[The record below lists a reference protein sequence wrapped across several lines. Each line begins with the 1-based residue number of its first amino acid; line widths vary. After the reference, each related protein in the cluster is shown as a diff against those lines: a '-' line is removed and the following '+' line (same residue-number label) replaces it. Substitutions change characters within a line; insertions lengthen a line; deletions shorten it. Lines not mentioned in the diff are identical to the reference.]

1 MYMSANNKQTFS
13 VSINGLNIEKVHH
26 FKWLGRT
33 ISANSTI
40 KVHIREIKRA
50 TTSGKNLISK
60 LTSIKSGISPKTS
73 INLFKA
79 FVRSKAEYA
88 NTSYAN
94 APKGYN
100 KQLQTSVNET
110 LRRCLGVP
118 PNTPTLMRY
127 ALACELPPLPRAVW
141 LTAKELV
148 KQWLINPELRTQIQ
162 NRPPINSSYSITY
175 EKFKAIIN
183 TIDTNVAF
191 KRHHN
196 LNCYESELAQSK
208 KNVTPTQLRA
218 IYNKKINTLKE
229 EGFKVYATDASVS
242 DNKIGCAVYVVTAN
256 VSYLYNIDGNFTSTY
271 GELVALS
278 QEITIAINNESK
290 KVAIFTDSQSAIKAL
305 KSRTTQNFLVAEIHN
320 KLYHSQIENIAI
332 IWTPSH
338 VGITINE
345 KADIAA
351 KTAVDHGK
359 SLPPKLTPCEA
370 LRRISKMLGTEAKT
384 EFTNK
389 LPNWDPDIVEFCTP
403 KEKQPWFK
411 NKILDL
417 DAYDIKLF
425 NRIATGHTY
434 GSTYLTKFQHYRS
447 DNCSACNIKETP
459 EHLIFDCI
467 KYNNLRNDNSLFRK
481 KSLGVLSYVVLCR
494 P

>member
-1 MYMSANNKQTFS
+1 
-13 VSINGLNIEKVHH
+13 
-26 FKWLGRT
+26 
-33 ISANSTI
+33 
-40 KVHIREIKRA
+40 
-50 TTSGKNLISK
+50 
-60 LTSIKSGISPKTS
+60 
-73 INLFKA
+73 
-79 FVRSKAEYA
+79 
-88 NTSYAN
+88 
-94 APKGYN
+94 
-100 KQLQTSVNET
+100 
-110 LRRCLGVP
+110 
-118 PNTPTLMRY
+118 MRY

-175 EKFKAIIN
+175 EKFKAFIN

-196 LNCYESELAQSK
+196 LTCYESELAQSK

-218 IYNKKINTLKE
+218 IYNQKINTLKE

-256 VSYLYNIDGNFTSTY
+256 VSYLFNIDGNFTSTY
-271 GELVALS
+271 
-278 QEITIAINNESK
+278 
-290 KVAIFTDSQSAIKAL
+290 
-305 KSRTTQNFLVAEIHN
+305 
-320 KLYHSQIENIAI
+320 ENIAI
-332 IWTPSH
+332 VWTPSH

-370 LRRISKMLGTEAKT
+370 LRRISKMLWTEAKQ

-411 NKILDL
+411 NKNVDL
-417 DAYDIKLF
+417 EAHDIKLF

-467 KYNNLRNDNSLFRK
+467 KYNNLRNDNSLFRNYQNFK
-481 KSLGVLSYVVLCR
+481 QILLSKLPATYKQLADFLHR
-494 P
+494 SGLDKAL

>member
-13 VSINGLNIEKVHH
+13 VSINGLNIEQVHH

-33 ISANSTI
+33 ISANSAI
-40 KVHIREIKRA
+40 KVHISEIKKA
-50 TTSGKNLISK
+50 TTS
-60 LTSIKSGISPKTS
+60 
-73 INLFKA
+73 A
-79 FVRSKAEYA
+79 FVRSKAENA

-100 KQLQTSVNET
+100 KQLQTNVNET

-148 KQWLINPELRTQIQ
+148 KQWLINPELRIQIQ

-196 LNCYESELAQSK
+196 LTCYESELAQSK

-218 IYNKKINTLKE
+218 IYNQKINTLKE

-256 VSYLYNIDGNFTSTY
+256 VSYLFNIDGNFTSTY

-278 QEITIAINNESK
+278 QAITIAINNDSK

-305 KSRTTQNFLVAEIHN
+305 KSRTTHNFLVAEIHN

-332 IWTPSH
+332 VWTPSH

-370 LRRISKMLGTEAKT
+370 LRRISKMLWTEAKQ

-389 LPNWDPDIVEFCTP
+389 LPNWDSDIVEFCTP

-411 NKILDL
+411 NKNVDL
-417 DAYDIKLF
+417 EAYDIKLF

-467 KYNNLRNDNSLFRK
+467 KYNNLRNDNSLFRNYQNFK
-481 KSLGVLSYVVLCR
+481 QILLSKLPATYKQLADFLHR
-494 P
+494 SGLDKAL